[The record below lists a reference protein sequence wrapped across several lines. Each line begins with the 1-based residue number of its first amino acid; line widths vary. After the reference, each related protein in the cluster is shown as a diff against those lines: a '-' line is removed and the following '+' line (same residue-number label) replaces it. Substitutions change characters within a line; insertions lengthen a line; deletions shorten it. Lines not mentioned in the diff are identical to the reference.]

1 MVVGTLAASVW
12 WFLDGGPS
20 GIWGIHPATPGFLI
34 SMSAGVAVASFTAK
48 PPARG
53 GRALRP
59 GQLAPPGRVRHANG
73 PRQRTH
79 PVRGRRAVPAGGCGG
94 RRAPGSPGHPGAG
107 GRERRS
113 RFPLR
118 GAVGGLLVM
127 GRGGGPADCTIP
139 ECGEPIFG
147 RPTKPARA
155 RRRNDPATRTGPRS
169 PESLT
174 LDSLRVSES
183 PNAHRTRPVARGP
196 DRDRPCDIVSATVPP
211 TTQKIGAPQLHRR
224 CDSRFGPVPG
234 RHSAAHRCMF
244 LPETCEARRSSGL

>member
-1 MVVGTLAASVW
+1 MPTGHGNEHIRYEADERCPRA
-12 WFLDGGPS
+12 
-20 GIWGIHPATPGFLI
+20 
-34 SMSAGVAVASFTAK
+34 VAVAV
-48 PPARG
+48 G
-53 GRALRP
+53 LQGVLVI
-59 GQLAPPGRVRHANG
+59 LAPVVVN
-73 PRQRTH
+73 
-79 PVRGRRAVPAGGCGG
+79 VAVVFRCGG
-94 RRAPGSPGHPGAG
+94 QSEAYLSWAVVAALPTAP
-107 GRERRS
+107 
-113 RFPLR
+113 FPS
-118 GAVGGLLVM
+118 AVNQSSD
-127 GRGGGPADCTIP
+127 A
-139 ECGEPIFG
+139 
-147 RPTKPARA
+147 PTKPARA

-211 TTQKIGAPQLHRR
+211 TTQEIGAPQLHRR